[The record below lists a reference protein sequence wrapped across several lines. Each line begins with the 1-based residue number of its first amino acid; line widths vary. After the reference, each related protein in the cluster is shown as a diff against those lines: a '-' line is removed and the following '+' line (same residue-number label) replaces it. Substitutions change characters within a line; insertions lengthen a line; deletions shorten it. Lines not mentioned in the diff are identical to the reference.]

1 MRDQRSIEVTVNGER
16 LEVRVS
22 GAETLLDL
30 LRWNLN
36 LTGTKEC
43 CAEGECGACTVLV
56 DGKAVNSCLVLA
68 AEADAMNI
76 TTVEGLA
83 SSGGLSTLQDMYLE
97 VGAVQCGF
105 CIPGMLMASTSLL
118 NSTPDPTTAE
128 VREALAGNLC
138 RCGGYTRIVEAVLR
152 AARE

>member
-1 MRDQRSIEVTVNGER
+1 
-16 LEVRVS
+16 
-22 GAETLLDL
+22 
-30 LRWNLN
+30 
-36 LTGTKEC
+36 
-43 CAEGECGACTVLV
+43 
-56 DGKAVNSCLVLA
+56 
-68 AEADAMNI
+68 MNI

-152 AARE
+152 AARASRHERQGTE